1 YPNSIYTDCSQVP
14 AGLIGVTSAVWQQ
27 LIDQN
32 ALPVDYTNLSSQ
44 TNYLNA
50 SLNTQDFAT
59 TMLSAISQSLSSSKS
74 STTTYRTSKISRPF
88 GAPLLGVNLK
98 MGYQKYFNDYLGLS
112 SYGIIKYNYAQ
123 ANNEKIQQLSYGV
136 GMDVLFD
143 FITNYTNEKNPKN
156 NLTKRVFTSS
166 LGVFGGLRGLYNS
179 YYLLNQYKGS
189 GNLNV
194 TGGLNYRYK
203 HSKYSIGI
211 SVPLVQLKSRVVSR
225 DGAYT
230 NSITLNE
237 GGSHFKVFF
246 NYGWIF

>member
-1 YPNSIYTDCSQVP
+1 QPAFPSNYPNSIYTDCSQVP

-59 TMLSAISQSLSSSKS
+59 TMLSAISQSLSSTRS
-74 STTTYRTSKISRPF
+74 SATTYRTSKTSRPF

-123 ANNEKIQQLSYGV
+123 ANNEKI
-136 GMDVLFD
+136 
-143 FITNYTNEKNPKN
+143 
-156 NLTKRVFTSS
+156 
-166 LGVFGGLRGLYNS
+166 
-179 YYLLNQYKGS
+179 
-189 GNLNV
+189 
-194 TGGLNYRYK
+194 
-203 HSKYSIGI
+203 
-211 SVPLVQLKSRVVSR
+211 
-225 DGAYT
+225 
-230 NSITLNE
+230 
-237 GGSHFKVFF
+237 
-246 NYGWIF
+246 